1 MGTPIMTNEELVFEI
16 QSGRNVREN
25 LGLLYEQNRPLIVK
39 TVYPYSAYCELDDLM
54 QEAFFGLQKAAER
67 FDPEAGAAFITY
79 ALYWVRQSAQRYVEN
94 NGTSKR
100 LPVGIQQRIRKIDR
114 FRDEYRLTHGG
125 QEPAAEE
132 IISALE
138 ITLEQYE
145 RACKAESASH
155 MKSLDSPV
163 GEMDGGGSFGDFI
176 PDARDLIGDVLDASA
191 HEAAAGVLW
200 QAVDMLPG
208 KRRDVIRARYQEGLT
223 FKQIA
228 DELGVS
234 GAYTQQLE
242 ESALK
247 ALAKMEQVQNLKAVY
262 DLYPGAYGGGVESFK
277 RTNTS
282 STERAAI
289 KRVNIWERL
298 ERSKAEYAEAFGM
311 TWEEMQQMVKEY
323 RQQQQ
328 NGTESAAERLI

>member
-1 MGTPIMTNEELVFEI
+1 MTNEELVFEI

-25 LGLLYEQNRPLIVK
+25 LGLLYEQNTGFIFKLVQPF
-39 TVYPYSAYCELDDLM
+39 SAYCELDDLK
-54 QEAFFGLQKAAER
+54 QEAYIALQTAAEHY
-67 FDPEAGAAFITY
+67 DGVSSAFSTY
-79 ALYWVRQSAQRYVEN
+79 AAYWIKQRAQRYVES
-94 NGTSKR
+94 NGTIKPISPGMQR
-100 LPVGIQQRIRKIDR
+100 RIRKIDR
-114 FRDEYRLTHGG
+114 FRDQYRLMHGG
-125 QEPAAEE
+125 KEPAADE
-132 IISALE
+132 IVSALG

-145 RACKAESASH
+145 KACAAESASH

-176 PDARDLIGDVLDASA
+176 PDDRDLIGDVLDASA

-208 KRRDVIRARYQEGLT
+208 KRREVIRARYQEGLT

-247 ALAKMEQVQNLKAVY
+247 ALAKMEQVQNLKAAY
-262 DLYPGAYGGGVESFK
+262 DLFPGAYGGGVGSFK
-277 RTNTS
+277 RTHTS
-282 STERAAI
+282 STERAAM
-289 KRVNIWERL
+289 KRVSILERL
-298 ERSKAEYAEAFGM
+298 ERSRIEAAEAFGM
-311 TWEEMQQMVKEY
+311 TWDEMQRITREHH
-323 RQQQQ
+323 Q
-328 NGTESAAERLI
+328 NSPGTPA

>member
-1 MGTPIMTNEELVFEI
+1 MTNEELVYEI

-25 LGLLYEQNRPLIVK
+25 LGLLYEQNKPLIVK

-54 QEAFFGLQKAAER
+54 QEAFFGLRTAVER
-67 FDPEAGAAFITY
+67 YDPETGTKFITY
-79 ALYWVRQSAQRYVEN
+79 ALIWIRQHAQRYVEN
-94 NGTSKR
+94 NSTSKR
-100 LPVGIQQRIRKIDR
+100 LPVGMQRRIRKIDR

-125 QEPAAEE
+125 QEPAADE
-132 IISALE
+132 IVFALG

-145 RACKAESASH
+145 KACAAESASH

-176 PDARDLIGDVLDASA
+176 PDERDMIGDVLDESA

-234 GAYTQQLE
+234 SSCTQQLE

-247 ALAKMEQVQNLKAVY
+247 ALAKMEQVQNLKAAY
-262 DLYPGAYGGGVESFK
+262 DLFPGAYGGGVGSFK
-277 RTNTS
+277 RTHTS
-282 STERAAI
+282 STERAAM
-289 KRVNIWERL
+289 KRVSILERL
-298 ERSKAEYAEAFGM
+298 ARSRIEAAEAFGM
-311 TWEEMQQMVKEY
+311 TWDEMQRITREQH
-323 RQQQQ
+323 Q
-328 NGTESAAERLI
+328 NSPGTPA